1 MTPRKINTLFSSIS
15 SEVGLS
21 VEAVSDILDFYWKE
35 VRKELEEPE
44 HITLRLEHFGTF
56 EIRKKQVIYMID
68 KYKRIIKYMKPT
80 TYNKHAMLDSA
91 TKKLERLEKLLI
103 KCEEQEQKKK
113 QIREIQKNGKT
124 V

>member
-1 MTPRKINTLFSSIS
+1 LTPRKVNTLFSSIA
-15 SEVGLS
+15 SEVKIS
-21 VEAVSDILDFYWKE
+21 EEAVSDIISFYWKE

-68 KYKRIIKYMKPT
+68 KYKSLIKYMKPT

-91 TKKLERLEKLLI
+91 AKKLEKLEKILI
-103 KCEEQEQKKK
+103 KCEEQELKKK

-124 V
+124 I

>member
-1 MTPRKINTLFSSIS
+1 MTPRKVNTLFSGIA
-15 SEVGLS
+15 SETGVS
-21 VEAVSDILDFYWKE
+21 EEAVSDIMGFYWKA

-44 HITLRLEHFGTF
+44 HITVRLEHFGTF

-80 TYNKHAMLDSA
+80 TYNKHAMMA
-91 TKKLERLEKLLI
+91 ETIKKLEKLEKILVQ
-103 KCEEQEQKKK
+103 CEEQEQKKK